1 MMKKY
6 SLQKCGFFIGILSL
20 FSCASEITCD
30 EGPELDIDQTRLEAE
45 IDQIENYLEA
55 EGIDYQTHSSGIRYT
70 EIETGQGNNPNFCSN
85 FSADY
90 EGKVLGEQEAFG
102 SGIGAQ
108 FSMRSSE
115 LIPGIKIA
123 VSLMNRNAD
132 YRFYIPAQLL
142 INKGISN
149 SVPASIPA
157 DENIDLRIRLT
168 SY

>member
-55 EGIDYQTHSSGIRYT
+55 EGIDYQTHSSGIRY
-70 EIETGQGNNPNFCSN
+70 
-85 FSADY
+85 SADY